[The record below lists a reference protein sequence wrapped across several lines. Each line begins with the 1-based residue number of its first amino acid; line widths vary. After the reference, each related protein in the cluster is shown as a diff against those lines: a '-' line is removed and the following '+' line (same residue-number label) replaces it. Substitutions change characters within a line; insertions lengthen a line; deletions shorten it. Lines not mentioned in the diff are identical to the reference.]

1 MNLHRPS
8 VWQVRGDKRKAGWGY
23 FERVL
28 ASFGWRKH
36 HFVQGVLAL
45 VLVALLPC
53 GALTAQEGWLQQ
65 TGAASEYLYWVNGVG
80 YSIDRAGST
89 AAAVTTAEHLSG
101 EVSLPTHLIVTR
113 DAQGELIPVGG
124 ASFSVTRIGANA
136 FAGRD
141 KVTRVLLGREVQKL
155 EARAF
160 AECTSLVSVAFQ
172 GASEP
177 EAAADAFAGT
187 GVERVER
194 SGAKVVEFTSPTG
207 HGKLVAML
215 NGRLVKSGVAAEAGE
230 LVITA
235 TADANYLIATRGRR
249 NGVYTSSDAGVEVDG
264 SAVANAAAVVS
275 GEGKTVEVRVQ
286 LDGTKGT
293 RIEVAFMPCMV
304 RLDFGVLQSEA
315 RVFTE
320 NNAGSSKLDYVK
332 GGTLSATVDNAN
344 VQAGAE
350 VEFGAKVAYKAA
362 PGVETTIS
370 LDDLGDPVWAVDAWR
385 VGGEDKEGE
394 KGKLFSWSCD
404 GQPVHVRFKRT
415 KFLVRCN
422 QGGEPGHLIFQ
433 GVNIYGGD
441 AKWFVSGTTSKF
453 VTIWVSGSNVGVAAN
468 GIWVRGKELQ
478 LLEDTYVEHF
488 ISPHS
493 KPILVKVVTGP
504 GELVVR
510 RGAAALNQRAVLVAG
525 ERIKVEAKPGQ
536 GVELRS
542 LTLRGTP
549 IAIVDRKRGVN
560 VEATVA
566 NDPSFRLFATFAEA
580 GKQVVTIAEEGLS
593 AVYVE
598 RDGVAL
604 RNGDVVRPGDKL
616 RIESKLV
623 FTEAGTLR
631 YALLSLTV
639 NGAPFTSGDVYVV
652 GKDDVNISAIA
663 ANYKKDESKPS
674 FLTYQVFG
682 PGVLSFGALGSASP
696 ITPSVGFTPTATPE
710 GDARLVRL
718 TANGK
723 PIQSGAPFKGFS
735 AGEDVY
741 VEAVFAPRDAYVW
754 LLNIIGEG
762 YVEVRRNGE
771 RLRPGAEVHE
781 GEQLTVVARASSASG
796 TDGELELLTVNG
808 VPIESG
814 RVYTVPGG
822 QDVAVEATFGSKNTQ
837 RILLAQ
843 RGKGEV
849 TLQAGGVAK
858 AFPYVASAG
867 ELFKVKAKASTGWQ
881 LRKLLWGSQPI
892 EDGAENL
899 LAGTGDVTVF
909 AHFAEES
916 QEDKQYLYLPI
927 VPGGRVVVSSDGKL
941 LGSATEVRAGQVL
954 TIEMRPDAGFR
965 AGAVYVNGD
974 WLSGSKYVVPS
985 KGDVEVKAI
994 FRRSDAVTIALV
1006 QVGSGLLQATQGG
1019 KALRHGAVIGT
1030 RDAGG
1035 TVSVGEDI
1043 EVSAKAGAHQQLVSL
1058 TVDGEEVASGASKG

>member
-8 VWQVRGDKRKAGWGY
+8 VWQVRGDKRNAGWGY

-45 VLVALLPC
+45 VLVSLLPC
-53 GALTAQEGWLQQ
+53 GVLTAQEGWLQK

-80 YSIDRAGST
+80 YSIDRAGSA
-89 AAAVTTAEHLSG
+89 AAAVATAEHLSG
-101 EVSLPTHLIVTR
+101 EVSLPTRLIVTR

-160 AECTSLVSVAFQ
+160 AECTSLAGVAFQ

-177 EAAADAFAGT
+177 EAAADAFAGA

-194 SGAKVVEFTSPTG
+194 AGAKVVEFTSPTG

-215 NGRLVKSGVAAEAGE
+215 NGKLVKSGVEAEAGE

-264 SAVANAAAVVS
+264 SAVANAAAVLS
-275 GEGKTVEVRVQ
+275 NEGKTVEVRMQ

-350 VEFGAKVAYKAA
+350 VEFGAKVVYKAA

-370 LDDLGDPVWAVDAWR
+370 LDDFGDPVWAVDVWR

-394 KGKLFSWSCD
+394 SGKLFSWPCD

-415 KFLVRCN
+415 KFLVRYN
-422 QGGEPGHLIFQ
+422 QGGELGHVTFD
-433 GVNIYGGD
+433 GVAINGG
-441 AKWFVSGTTSKF
+441 KEGWFISGTTSTF
-453 VTIWVSGSNVGVAAN
+453 TPTWYIGNSVGVAAN

-504 GELVVR
+504 GELVVKH
-510 RGAAALNQRAVLVAG
+510 GSTELSQRATMAAG
-525 ERIKVEAKPGQ
+525 WPIRVEAKPEQ
-536 GVELRS
+536 GAELRS
-542 LTLRGTP
+542 LTLRGVP
-549 IAIVDRKRGVN
+549 IAIVDRKRGAD
-560 VEATVA
+560 VEATVV
-566 NDPSFRLFATFAEA
+566 NDASFRMFATFAEA

-604 RNGDVVRPGDKL
+604 RNGDVVKPGDRLLIK
-616 RIESKLV
+616 SKLV
-623 FTEAGTLR
+623 L
-631 YALLSLTV
+631 
-639 NGAPFTSGDVYVV
+639 
-652 GKDDVNISAIA
+652 
-663 ANYKKDESKPS
+663 
-674 FLTYQVFG
+674 
-682 PGVLSFGALGSASP
+682 
-696 ITPSVGFTPTATPE
+696 
-710 GDARLVRL
+710 
-718 TANGK
+718 
-723 PIQSGAPFKGFS
+723 
-735 AGEDVY
+735 
-741 VEAVFAPRDAYVW
+741 
-754 LLNIIGEG
+754 
-762 YVEVRRNGE
+762 
-771 RLRPGAEVHE
+771 AE
-781 GEQLTVVARASSASG
+781 SG
-796 TDGELELLTVNG
+796 TR
-808 VPIESG
+808 S
-814 RVYTVPGG
+814 
-822 QDVAVEATFGSKNTQ
+822 
-837 RILLAQ
+837 
-843 RGKGEV
+843 
-849 TLQAGGVAK
+849 
-858 AFPYVASAG
+858 FP
-867 ELFKVKAKASTGWQ
+867 
-881 LRKLLWGSQPI
+881 
-892 EDGAENL
+892 
-899 LAGTGDVTVF
+899 
-909 AHFAEES
+909 
-916 QEDKQYLYLPI
+916 
-927 VPGGRVVVSSDGKL
+927 
-941 LGSATEVRAGQVL
+941 
-954 TIEMRPDAGFR
+954 
-965 AGAVYVNGD
+965 
-974 WLSGSKYVVPS
+974 
-985 KGDVEVKAI
+985 
-994 FRRSDAVTIALV
+994 
-1006 QVGSGLLQATQGG
+1006 
-1019 KALRHGAVIGT
+1019 
-1030 RDAGG
+1030 
-1035 TVSVGEDI
+1035 
-1043 EVSAKAGAHQQLVSL
+1043 
-1058 TVDGEEVASGASKG
+1058 

>member
-8 VWQVRGDKRKAGWGY
+8 VWQVRGDKRKADWGY

-53 GALTAQEGWLQQ
+53 GALTAQEGWLQK
-65 TGAASEYLYWVNGVG
+65 TGAAGEYLYWVNGVG

-124 ASFSVTRIGANA
+124 ASFSVTRVGANA

-155 EARAF
+155 ESRAF

-177 EAAADAFAGT
+177 EAAADAFAGV

-194 SGAKVVEFTSPTG
+194 AGAKVVEFTSPTG

-249 NGVYTSSDAGVEVDG
+249 NGVYTSSDVGVEVDG
-264 SAVANAAAVVS
+264 SAVVNAAAVVS

-320 NNAGSSKLDYVK
+320 INAGSSKLDYVK

-350 VEFGAKVAYKAA
+350 VEFGAKVVYKAA

-394 KGKLFSWSCD
+394 KGKLFSRPCD

-422 QGGEPGHLIFQ
+422 QGGVSGYVIFQ
-433 GVNIYGGD
+433 GVNINEGD
-441 AKWFVSGTTSKF
+441 AKWVVSGTTSDF
-453 VTIWVSGSNVGVAAN
+453 ISRWFSGNSVGGAAN

-488 ISPHS
+488 ISPHA

-504 GELVVR
+504 GELVVKR
-510 RGAAALNQRAVLVAG
+510 EATELSQRATMAAG
-525 ERIKVEAKPGQ
+525 WKIRVEAKPEQ
-536 GVELRS
+536 GAELRS
-542 LTLRGTP
+542 LTLRGAP
-549 IAIVDRKRGVN
+549 IAIVDRKRSTV
-560 VEATVA
+560 VEAMVA
-566 NDPSFRLFATFAEA
+566 NDASFRMYATFAEA

-604 RNGDVVRPGDKL
+604 RNGDVVKPGDRL

-623 FTEAGTLR
+623 LAEAGTLR
-631 YALLSLTV
+631 YALVSLMV

-663 ANYKKDESKPS
+663 SNYKKDVPKPS
-674 FLTYQVFG
+674 FLTYQVLG
-682 PGVLSFGALGSASP
+682 PGALSFGTLGAASP
-696 ITPSVGFTPTATPE
+696 ITPSVGFTPVATPT

-723 PIQSGAPFKGFS
+723 SIQSGAPFKGFS

-741 VEAVFAPRDAYVW
+741 VEAVFAPRGAYVW
-754 LLNIIGEG
+754 GLNVIGAG

-843 RGKGEV
+843 LGSGEV
-849 TLQAGGVAK
+849 TLRAGGIAK
-858 AFPYVASAG
+858 AFPYVANAG
-867 ELFKVKAKASTGWQ
+867 DRFKVEAKATTGWQ

-965 AGAVYVNGD
+965 PGAVYVNGD

-994 FRRSDAVTIALV
+994 FRRPDAVTIALV
-1006 QVGSGLLQATQGG
+1006 QVGNGLLQATQGG
-1019 KALRHGAVIGT
+1019 EALRHGAVIGT

-1035 TVSVGEDI
+1035 TVSVPAN
-1043 EVSAKAGAHQQLVSL
+1043 VAVTAKAGVRQQLVSL
-1058 TVDGEEVASGASKG
+1058 TVDGEEVASGAS